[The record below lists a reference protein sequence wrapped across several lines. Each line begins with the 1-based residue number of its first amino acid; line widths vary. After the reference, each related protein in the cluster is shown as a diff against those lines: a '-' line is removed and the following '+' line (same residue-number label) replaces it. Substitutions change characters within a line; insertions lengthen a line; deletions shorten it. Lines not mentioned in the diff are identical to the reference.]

1 MLLTFHGKIA
11 KTISPELQ
19 SIPIE
24 SKVMKQVGIDLCNL
38 PEVDGYKHLIVLI
51 DYFSK
56 WSEAKPVIDKS
67 VPTVARFLYET
78 ICRHGCF
85 EIQINDQGREFVNE
99 VSKNLHQL
107 TGTEQR
113 VTSSYHPQSN
123 GLCERQ
129 NRIIKESL
137 VKVLEENPTKWPDVI
152 DGILF
157 SHRVSTHSSTKY
169 SPFQLMFNRLPTL
182 PIDVKYD
189 LNRSINED
197 IPYDYETF
205 RDVFASTVKLRELT
219 HIQAGE
225 NIKKAQEKQRKDYD
239 KRHGKPE
246 TTVPTGSKV
255 LLQNLKRQD
264 RKVGRFSYKW
274 IGPYTLESIS
284 TKGLCELKNS
294 KGVSNIKNKIQ
305 CFSHKAI

>member
-1 MLLTFHGKIA
+1 
-11 KTISPELQ
+11 
-19 SIPIE
+19 
-24 SKVMKQVGIDLCNL
+24 
-38 PEVDGYKHLIVLI
+38 
-51 DYFSK
+51 
-56 WSEAKPVIDKS
+56 
-67 VPTVARFLYET
+67 
-78 ICRHGCF
+78 
-85 EIQINDQGREFVNE
+85 
-99 VSKNLHQL
+99 
-107 TGTEQR
+107 
-113 VTSSYHPQSN
+113 
-123 GLCERQ
+123 
-129 NRIIKESL
+129 
-137 VKVLEENPTKWPDVI
+137 
-152 DGILF
+152 
-157 SHRVSTHSSTKY
+157 
-169 SPFQLMFNRLPTL
+169 MFNRLPTL

-189 LNRSINED
+189 LNRSINEINED

-246 TTVPTGSKV
+246 TTVPIGSKV

-294 KGVSNIKNKIQ
+294 KGVTLKTKYNVSLIKPFNDGKSSQEFNPLSVSTDQIDEIESQ
-305 CFSHKAI
+305 TTPTNQIESQSVPFDQIELQSVPTDQIESQTVPTDQIESQTASTNQLESQTESQTAQTDPLESQTPQIANCRSYRSA